1 MALRAFQIFRA
12 GTWNSQSGS
21 VTIDKRAVTAVA
33 LNYSQA
39 VKAAPLVLGHPEVE
53 TNTYGQVRGLA
64 EMDGELYA
72 FADVAD
78 SLIGSVR
85 SGSYK
90 SVSASIYLPNSP
102 GNPMPGTYYLR
113 HVGFL
118 GAQAPAVKGMQPLSF
133 AEPAHGGT
141 PSVANFSAPIGYQV
155 DRAQMQLYELAR
167 DVQHANPSIGFIQAA
182 IMAQKAIQR

>member
-12 GTWNSQSGS
+12 GTWNSQSGPIT
-21 VTIDKRAVTAVA
+21 VDKRAVSAVA
-33 LNYSQA
+33 INYSQA
-39 VKAAPLVLGHPEVE
+39 LKSAPLVIGHPDDES
-53 TNTYGQVRGLA
+53 NTFGQVRGLA
-64 EMDGELYA
+64 DMDGELYA

-78 SLIGSVR
+78 GLISSVR
-85 SGSYK
+85 SGNYK
-90 SVSASIYLPNSP
+90 NVSASIYFPNTP
-102 GNPMPGTYYLR
+102 GNPMPGSYYLR

-141 PSVANFSAPIGYQV
+141 PAAANFSIPVGAQV
-155 DRAQMQLYELAR
+155 DRTQMQLYELAR

-182 IMAQKAIQR
+182 IMAQRAIQR